1 MRQGDSDATR
11 VMIDR
16 PLLVYDGNC
25 GFCRRQVG
33 RWRDL
38 TGDRVEYAT
47 AAEVQP
53 RYPQVT
59 PEMVRAGVV
68 LLTTAG
74 ETITGAE
81 AVLSALGG
89 WKLWAYRR
97 VPGVRAVADFVY
109 ALVARHRHG
118 ASALTGLL
126 SGPDPGPSTCA
137 IASWIFLRL
146 LGVTFLIAFVSL
158 WTQVHGLVG
167 DDGILPAHDY
177 LVWARDS
184 LGTACYRTLP
194 TVCWL
199 STDGAFLNVLCGTGV
214 MAALL
219 LTVGIVPIPALGIL
233 WLLYLSLCVIGQT
246 FLSFQWDT
254 LLLETAL
261 IAAFLAPV
269 DWRPKLWS
277 VPRPSP
283 IGLLLGRL
291 LLFKLMFLSGV
302 TKLLSGEPT
311 WRDLSALDLH
321 YETQPLPSW
330 IGWYAHQLPEWFQRL
345 SVANMYVIEI
355 ALPFLFF
362 APRRVR
368 HVAAAGVILLQVL
381 IAATGSYCFFNLLAV
396 ALCVLLLD
404 DQLLRRMLPRVVRDR
419 ITVGPRNIAVTSR
432 QKITR
437 YALNTAGGV
446 VLLISACVLLRE
458 AGQSRLVGGTALL
471 SITDPL
477 RTINGYGLFRIMT
490 TERFE
495 IVIEGSDDGMTWS
508 EYEFRWKPG
517 DLARRPRFAAP
528 HQPRLDWQMWFAGA
542 NPERNAYW
550 LRHLANRLLEGSKP
564 VLDLLADNPFPDQPP
579 RYVRFIYYRYEFT
592 DPSTKRRT
600 GHWWARE
607 LRGTLTPPIAR

>member
-1 MRQGDSDATR
+1 MRQDDIDATR

-16 PLLVYDGNC
+16 PLLVYDGDC
-25 GFCRRQVG
+25 GFCRRQVA

-38 TGDRVEYAT
+38 TGDRVEYA
-47 AAEVQP
+47 AASEIRA
-53 RYPQVT
+53 RYPHLT
-59 PEMVRAGVV
+59 PEVARASVV
-68 LLTTAG
+68 LLTPAG

-97 VPGVRAVADFVY
+97 VPGVRAAAEFVY
-109 ALVARHRHG
+109 AMVARHRH
-118 ASALTGLL
+118 ATSALSGLL
-126 SGPDPGPSTCA
+126 SGPEPGPSTCA
-137 IASWIFLRL
+137 IASWVFLRIV
-146 LGVTFLIAFVSL
+146 GVTFLIAFVSL
-158 WTQVHGLVG
+158 WTQLHGLVG

-177 LVWARDS
+177 LLRAREN
-184 LGTACYRTLP
+184 LGTACYWTLP

-199 STDGAFLNVLCGTGV
+199 STDGAFLNVLCGAGV
-214 MAALL
+214 MTALL
-219 LTVGIVPIPALGIL
+219 LTVGVVPIPALAVL
-233 WLLYLSLCVIGQT
+233 WMLYLSLCVIGQT

-261 IAAFLAPV
+261 IAAFLAPA

-277 VPRPSP
+277 LPRPRP

-311 WRDLSALDLH
+311 WRDLSALDVH

-330 IGWYAHQLPEWFQRL
+330 IGWYAHQLPEWFQRV

-355 ALPFLFF
+355 ALPLLIF

-368 HVAAAGVILLQVL
+368 HVAAAGLILLQVL
-381 IAATGSYCFFNLLAV
+381 IAATGSYCFFNLLAL

-404 DQLLRRMLPRVVRDR
+404 DKLLCRMLPGIVRDR
-419 ITVGPRNIAVTSR
+419 VTVGPRNIAVTSR

-437 YALNTAGGV
+437 YLQNAAGGV
-446 VLLISACVLLRE
+446 VLLISMFAFARE
-458 AGQSRLVGGTALL
+458 AGYARLPGGSAVLSR
-471 SITDPL
+471 TDPL

-495 IVIEGSDDGMTWS
+495 IVIEGSDDGITWN
-508 EYEFRWKPG
+508 EYEFSWKPG

-528 HQPRLDWQMWFAGA
+528 HQPRLDWQMWFAGI

-550 LRHLANRLLEGSKP
+550 LRRLADRLLEGSEP

-579 RYVRFIYYRYEFT
+579 RYVRFVYYRYAFT
-592 DPSTKRRT
+592 DLPTKRRT

-607 LRGTLTPPIAR
+607 LLGTLTPPIAR